1 MIKAPFNFV
10 PVSEDVVFPEWAD
23 FLSQDIPFA
32 NGYSGTLNV
41 EVEALTPIFVRNGHA
56 LGTPKTAPEYK
67 SFSRTPDGT
76 FFIPSTSIKGELRHL
91 VEILSFGKMRVDDK
105 RYGIRDL
112 TNKPY
117 RNSLPY
123 ESIHCGWM
131 TIGANGDVAISDQGL
146 PLRISH
152 QVIDKHFQTSFCRL
166 FGEFAQIKDENR
178 TAQFKYQN
186 CPARVMSETYRFTRY
201 QLYPSN
207 ASIDHRIGVRFNE
220 EGDVC
225 GRIVFTGQPGNRRE
239 RKGEVQASGKFF
251 EFVFEE
257 VNNPTIYRITTE
269 SALFKDFEFIYKDS
283 SDWAFWKN
291 RATRNG
297 ARIPV
302 FFQIAD
308 GSITSMG
315 LSFLY
320 KLPFPK
326 RIKGYLPA
334 KHLSPRPDM
343 AECIFGKTDANV
355 STRGR
360 VQVSHATCV
369 EANDFIGEHREV
381 EISPYMGS
389 PKPTYY
395 PIYLEQDGK
404 DGQIS
409 ERGRFKT
416 MMDAN
421 ARLRGW
427 KMYPL
432 RSHTNEF
439 VAVDENQLE
448 NTNPA
453 IPLGEGSKFRFVIR
467 FHNLKREEL
476 GAILYALQPQK
487 SSCHSLGFAKAY
499 GFGACRYTL
508 TSVTGFAMGEAGEIV
523 NAFTNYM
530 NNHIPDYGK
539 TPQLKE
545 LFAMLNPENASR
557 LRRPL
562 TYMDLKEFVLC
573 KQHNLRARIPRIG
586 EYLPP
591 YSTMVRPVEMQ
602 PTAPVFFT
610 AQIDF
615 LSPTVK
621 RAHLLD
627 GKDHSIMSLDMNGK
641 DFKKEKLKI
650 GDRIIVERIRNGREL
665 RYKKKA

>member
-1 MIKAPFNFV
+1 MIKAPFNFI
-10 PVSEDVVFPEWAD
+10 PVSEEVVFPEWAD
-23 FLSQDIPFA
+23 LLSQDIPFA

-56 LGTPKTAPEYK
+56 FGTPKTSPEYK

-112 TNKPY
+112 NNKPY
-117 RNSLPY
+117 RDSLPY
-123 ESIHCGWM
+123 DSIHCGWM
-131 TIGANGDVAISDQGL
+131 TIGANGDVSISDQGL

-152 QVIDKHFQTSFCRL
+152 HVIDGHFQTSFCSL
-166 FGEFAQIKDENR
+166 FGESARIKDENR
-178 TAQFKYQN
+178 TAQYKYQN

-239 RKGEVQASGKFF
+239 RKGEVKASGKFF

-257 VNNPTIYRITTE
+257 VDNPAVYRMTTE
-269 SALFKDFEFIYKDS
+269 SPLFKDFEFIYKDS
-283 SDWAFWKN
+283 SDWAYWKD
-291 RATRNG
+291 RAARNG

-302 FFQIAD
+302 FFQIAN
-308 GSITSMG
+308 GSITSIG

-334 KHLSPRPDM
+334 KHLDPRPDM

-369 EANDFIGEHREV
+369 EANGKKGEL

-395 PIYLEQDGK
+395 PIYLEQDGEG
-404 DGQIS
+404 GQIP

-432 RSHTNEF
+432 RSYTNEF
-439 VAVDENQLE
+439 VEVDENQLE

-476 GAILYALQPQK
+476 GAILYALLPQER
-487 SSCHSLGFAKAY
+487 SRHSLGFAKAY
-499 GFGACRYTL
+499 GFGACKYTL
-508 TSVTGFAMGEAGEIV
+508 TDVTGFAMDKREEIV
-523 NAFTNYM
+523 NAFTTYM
-530 NNHIPDYGK
+530 NSHIHDYGK

-545 LFAMLNPENASR
+545 LFTMLNPENANR

-562 TYMDLKEFVLC
+562 EYMELEEFVSC
-573 KQHNLRARIPRIG
+573 KQHNPRARNPKIG
-586 EYLPP
+586 ECLPL
-591 YSTMVRPVEMQ
+591 YSAMVKPAEMQ
-602 PTAPVFFT
+602 SPAPALLT

-621 RAHLLD
+621 QAHLLD
-627 GKDHSIMSLDMNGK
+627 GKDHSKKLLDMNGK
-641 DFKKEKLKI
+641 DIKKEKLKM
-650 GDRIIVERIRNGREL
+650 GDKIIVELIKNGKEL
-665 RYKKKA
+665 RYKQKA